1 MLSLGPKCAWSG
13 QFVAQ
18 LRKSLVVEC
27 CPKAFHHLLHRHS
40 DSRHIGCTDSHK
52 MLMHL
57 IWQAWEMR
65 SPEPHSFPWGPH
77 SRPVHGPSWTNKT
90 KPANTYAGLWQNR
103 EETIQQSSPAKCH
116 GMEES
121 GWYCCTG
128 GWEIQEAQ
136 GRHQIGGNW
145 LHTTLK
151 ASKDRW
157 GFACRETEAWDRE
170 HQSQAICF
178 RLSLTVQWVARLLE
192 QRDIF
197 ARSQGLG
204 HRLLGQLGQEKSK
217 QGTVLKLA
225 DRLLESWLEVA
236 RSEAASPAAKSNASS
251 PARVGASASLPA
263 STAASASS
271 PRRWS
276 FSGSYQF
283 AIYAASISWEK
294 PMTIWVCGV
303 NCPENVSQSTCL
315 CVLLRRR
322 KKNFRNRVHLLSWS
336 CSIWGRIRLIQL
348 AG

>member
-90 KPANTYAGLWQNR
+90 KPANSYAGLWQNR

-204 HRLLGQLGQEKSK
+204 HRLLGQWGQEKK
-217 QGTVLKLA
+217 QTRHSA
-225 DRLLESWLEVA
+225 EASWQIAGE
-236 RSEAASPAAKSNASS
+236 
-251 PARVGASASLPA
+251 
-263 STAASASS
+263 
-271 PRRWS
+271 
-276 FSGSYQF
+276 
-283 AIYAASISWEK
+283 
-294 PMTIWVCGV
+294 
-303 NCPENVSQSTCL
+303 
-315 CVLLRRR
+315 
-322 KKNFRNRVHLLSWS
+322 
-336 CSIWGRIRLIQL
+336 L
-348 AG
+348 AGGCKIRGCFACCEEQRFLTSQGWSQCLFAGFHSRQCLFSPEVILQRVVSICDLCSQH